1 MGGKSWLGRYFTDYT
16 LIRFVLFFN
25 NGLFNLLDR
34 YYWIST
40 YKYTPIVSL
49 LRDPHTVYSIY
60 TIYYWSIIVYI
71 FTNKEKPKKEQ
82 TPLTPHRMYVGN
94 YLSIQESRKKGK
106 RKVLC
111 ISYTLYDICRTL
123 FQVARYCLR
132 NNISL

>member
-1 MGGKSWLGRYFTDYT
+1 M
-16 LIRFVLFFN
+16 V
-25 NGLFNLLDR
+25 
-34 YYWIST
+34 YWIST

-60 TIYYWSIIVYI
+60 TINYWSIIVYI

-123 FQVARYCLR
+123 SQVARYSLR

>member
-1 MGGKSWLGRYFTDYT
+1 MGGESWLGRYFTDYT

-25 NGLFNLLDR
+25 NGLLVLVPIT
-34 YYWIST
+34 YSIYWIST

-49 LRDPHTVYSIY
+49 LRDPHTVY
-60 TIYYWSIIVYI
+60 IIYI

-94 YLSIQESRKKGK
+94 YLSIQESRKKRK

>member
-1 MGGKSWLGRYFTDYT
+1 M
-16 LIRFVLFFN
+16 
-25 NGLFNLLDR
+25 
-34 YYWIST
+34 
-40 YKYTPIVSL
+40 SL

-60 TIYYWSIIVYI
+60 TINYWSIIVYI

-123 FQVARYCLR
+123 SQVARYSLR